1 MQINEVIHKMG
12 IEAKIEN
19 MVSAITIDQKIDLKS
34 FFERVRG
41 LEYNPERFPGIV
53 YRIKEPKLAMLI
65 FSSGKIICT
74 GARSREDIN
83 VAVKRLKDKLSEG
96 DVIVKSEPKVEVQ
109 NIVASANMN
118 VKVNLDV
125 LAMRCENTEYEPE
138 QFPGLVFSLD
148 EPKTVILV
156 FRSGK
161 MIITGAKTPKDVKLA
176 AEKTKK
182 AIEEIKAT
190 I

>member
-1 MQINEVIHKMG
+1 MG
-12 IEAKIEN
+12 IKAKIEN
-19 MVSAITIDQKIDLKS
+19 MVSAITIDQKIDLKKFS
-34 FFERVRG
+34 ETVKG
-41 LEYNPERFPGIV
+41 LEYNPDRFPGIV

-74 GARSREDIN
+74 GARSQEDIK
-83 VAVKRLKDKLSEG
+83 VAVQKLKSKLAEG
-96 DVIVKSEPKVEVQ
+96 GIVVKKEPEVKVQ
-109 NIVASANMN
+109 NIVASANMDVN
-118 VKVNLDV
+118 VNLDI
-125 LAMRCENTEYEPE
+125 LAMECDNTEYEPE

-148 EPKTVILV
+148 EPKTVMLI

-161 MIITGAKTPKDVKLA
+161 MIITGAKTSEEVDRA

-182 AIEEIKAT
+182 AVEEIGAV